1 MEQERRCC
9 SPKVCLIQILVYLVL
24 IVNMAKY
31 VYLELPEIE
40 NKLAMKH
47 IDKQEVKIYLY
58 CIVAAKVVE
67 TFFSG
72 YFYYFSLSTA
82 IKMIK
87 SDSNIISEIANIIR
101 LLRN

>member
-1 MEQERRCC
+1 MEQERRYC
-9 SPKVCLIQILVYLVL
+9 SLKVCLIQTLIYFVL

-47 IDKQEVKIYLY
+47 IDKGHLKIYLY
-58 CIVAAKVVE
+58 CIIAAKALE
-67 TFFSG
+67 IFLSG
-72 YFYYFSLSTA
+72 YIYYFSLFTA

-87 SDSNIISEIANIIR
+87 SDKNIISEIINIIR
-101 LLRN
+101 LIR